1 MKTKYIKPVTEAT
14 SLKLEQTMITASP
27 GISDDGYNPIDDP
40 IDSRSVF
47 IIDANPRGREGYSTN
62 PWQY

>member
-27 GISDDGYNPIDDP
+27 GVTDDGYKPGDP

-47 IIDANPRGREGYSTN
+47 IIDANPRGREGYSDN

>member
-1 MKTKYIKPVTEAT
+1 
-14 SLKLEQTMITASP
+14 MITASP
-27 GISDDGYNPIDDP
+27 GVTDDGYNPGDP

-47 IIDANPRGREGYSTN
+47 IIDANPRGREGYTDS

>member
-27 GISDDGYNPIDDP
+27 GISDDGYNPSDP

-47 IIDANPRGREGYSTN
+47 IIDANPRGREGYTDS

>member
-27 GISDDGYNPIDDP
+27 GISDDGYNPIDP

>member
-27 GISDDGYNPIDDP
+27 GVTDDGYKTDDP

-47 IIDANPRGREGYSTN
+47 IIDANPRGREGYSAN